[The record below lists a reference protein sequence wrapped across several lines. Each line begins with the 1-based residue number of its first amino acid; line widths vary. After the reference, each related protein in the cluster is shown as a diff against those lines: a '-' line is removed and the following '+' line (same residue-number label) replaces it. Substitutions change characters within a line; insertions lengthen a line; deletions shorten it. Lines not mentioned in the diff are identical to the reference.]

1 MRVLSGPPRY
11 FFLRRTRSVRE
22 EVAHWP
28 PEDTTP
34 EAPDN
39 QACVAVRLYPVE
51 GAWRAEAVESETALE
66 TQTEGAFILTR
77 ETVLG
82 LSREQRSPIT
92 LALLGVRVVKM
103 DDGEFASHLVVRVTS
118 GLGPGIAGAPLVL
131 PISALILG
139 RYTEHGTHAEAEL
152 DLRITP
158 VQVAVAPTYMPDAR
172 IHRAVGTALD
182 QAILSAVARHAITY
196 EILAGRVSLYGRA
209 DLTALGEEIRAAL
222 TQTSGVVDLDDHII
236 YVDQLKDQ
244 VEQALAAKGMGDIA
258 VLSEHG
264 LIALRGV
271 VSDSRTRYKAKDTAA
286 SIPGVRGVIIQDL
299 KVAEKAAEKVAD
311 SATV

>member
-11 FFLRRTRSVRE
+11 FFLRRARVVRE
-22 EVAHWP
+22 ELAHWP
-28 PEDTTP
+28 PEDKSP

-39 QACVAVRLYPVE
+39 TICVAARLYPDE
-51 GAWRAEAVESETALE
+51 GAWRAEAVESEAAMK

-82 LSREQRSPIT
+82 LSRDQRSPVA

-103 DDGEFASHLVVRVTS
+103 DDGEFASHLVVRVTG
-118 GLGPGIAGAPLVL
+118 GLGPGAPTAPLVL
-131 PISALILG
+131 PISAMILG
-139 RYTEHGTHAEAEL
+139 QYIEHGPRAEAEL
-152 DLRITP
+152 DLRLAP
-158 VQVAVAPTYMPDAR
+158 AQVATAPAYMPDVR
-172 IHRAVGTALD
+172 IHRTVGVTLD
-182 QAILSAVARHAITY
+182 QAILSAVARHVITY
-196 EILAGRVSLYGRA
+196 EVRAGRVALYGRS

-222 TQTSGVVDLDDHII
+222 VQAPGVVDVDDHII
-236 YVDQLKDQ
+236 YIDQLKDL

-271 VSDSRTRYKAKDTAA
+271 VPDSRTRYKAKDTAA
-286 SIPGVRGVIIQDL
+286 GIPGVRGVVIQDL
-299 KVAEKAAEKVAD
+299 KVAD
-311 SATV
+311 NATV

>member
-11 FFLRRTRSVRE
+11 FFLRRARGVRE
-22 EVAHWP
+22 ELAHWP
-28 PEDTTP
+28 PEDKSP
-34 EAPDN
+34 ELPEN
-39 QACVAVRLYPVE
+39 LLCVAVRLYPEE
-51 GAWRAEAVESETALE
+51 GAWRAEAVEAEDALKA
-66 TQTEGAFILTR
+66 QAEGAFVLTR

-82 LSREQRSPIT
+82 LSREYRSPAT

-103 DDGEFASHLVVRVTS
+103 ENVEYASHLVARVT
-118 GLGPGIAGAPLVL
+118 GGMGAGAPTAPLVL
-131 PISALILG
+131 PISAMILG
-139 RYTEHGTHAEAEL
+139 RYIERGSQAEAEL
-152 DLRITP
+152 DLRLSP
-158 VQVAVAPTYMPDAR
+158 AQVASAPAYLPDAR
-172 IHRAVGTALD
+172 VHRAVGVTLD
-182 QAILSAVARHAITY
+182 QTVLSAVARHAITY
-196 EILAGRVSLYGRA
+196 EVLAGRVSLYGRA

-222 TQTSGVVDLDDHII
+222 AQTSGVVDVDDHII

-271 VSDSRTRYKAKDTAA
+271 VPDSRTRYKAKDVAA

-299 KVAEKAAEKVAD
+299 KVADRAPA
-311 SATV
+311 